1 MNTHLLKFR
10 TWLFFAFLSITAN
23 HAMAQNNIAPSATVS
38 AFGNNMAPFNWNLI
52 NDLDFGT
59 CGIQQAFV
67 WTTSP
72 PNGTEWMNWEWSTPQ
87 RIQRIVIHHAD
98 PTTRFLTGGTIQI
111 WNGSAYV
118 NVHTFSGLPQVC
130 SNTVVLPFVVTTTQL
145 RITNF
150 VMGTGQ
156 NSNPNFREIEV
167 ISAPSSFND
176 AGVVSIDS
184 PATFAT
190 GNQNVV
196 ARIRNFGLNVITS
209 VDVFWE
215 LNGTPQVPASFTG
228 TLDTIGGAGS
238 NTALVNLGSV
248 NFLNNTMYRI
258 KAWTANPNFQT
269 DTINTNDTTVRFLR
283 SPLNGSYTIGATN
296 CDFVS
301 ITEAT
306 NVLRIAGVNGPVTF
320 NLVDPL
326 YSTSTGETF
335 PILLNA
341 VNGMS
346 ATNTVRF
353 KPLSGNNVLISA
365 AHNGPLFFIDNG
377 SNYILDGR
385 DTLTATTR
393 NLTLENLSTANAA
406 TLINLANDAIG
417 NTIRNL
423 NLRFSSTSTTLGA
436 INLQGS
442 NRFQGN
448 DNNQILN
455 NYFTRASIGTYA
467 VGLLSTGASAIV
479 QNNDNI
485 ISGNEFNGFTFNGI
499 SINGSGNGSNWQI
512 TNNSFYDTA
521 TTTTQLSIWC
531 AINFIPGTGS
541 GSVNNL
547 IANNFIGGR
556 QPLAGGAAFTNN
568 TAVTRVAIQVT
579 TSVGTPNQIYGNE
592 IRNWFLPNTS
602 ATASF
607 TGIQVSGGSAVID
620 SNTFRDFLTFNDAL
634 TIGINVTTFGNYD
647 ITRNMI
653 HSIRHIN
660 IGTMGAIR
668 GIVTSSGQ
676 NVNILNN
683 TIRGLRTNSRNTGQS
698 TVPSLAGIVSQSSSN
713 SVRIAGNLIGTLA
726 EPLLNAHDGTGN
738 VCINGIVSSSGINVI
753 EDNIIDGLM
762 LDSTAQSSFST
773 STGASINGILAF
785 SGSAGQIIRNN
796 RVLHLYQRSAAATQT
811 SQINGICYAS
821 SGFTTIHNNFIY
833 GLFSRSTNTSTST
846 SAALNAINFAS
857 SGRAV
862 ITNNYIDSIVLL
874 PATISSNQVN
884 GIVVFGTSGNFVSG
898 NTIKTVFNTFTTS
911 NPGICGIQYIS
922 SVINQVCDSNIIFGL
937 SNRHTASTGTITGI
951 RYLAST
957 QILDNN
963 SSVTR
968 NFVHS
973 FSSLSTSATTW
984 NGIEIAS
991 GMMTCANN
999 LIRLGVDTNANFYST
1014 PIAINGI
1021 NYNTTGTTFMNRFY
1035 HNTSYIAGAPTTGT
1049 SQTAAFRALS
1059 AASSLLDI
1067 RNNIFVNVVSNTG
1080 ASGVNAAIALGSS
1093 IFAGS
1098 IINYNLLWA
1107 GTGLTNNFIGT
1118 GPGNATVMT
1127 GLSGWRRISNTE
1139 SNGIHGNPLL
1149 VAPNAIPG
1157 SINLQPAVTNLA
1169 EGSGDPTVAAF
1180 VSIDYAGND
1189 RANNT
1194 PTDIGAWSSATNT
1207 LAADSVAPEISFT
1220 ALTNTASVINRTFT
1234 ATIIDRTS
1242 GVQAGTLAPR
1252 VYFNK
1257 NNGAYFSTQ
1266 GTLVAGNHRN
1276 GTWEF
1281 TIDYSLL
1288 SGVVPNDVIRYYV
1301 IAQDSVGQYS
1311 TLPAYAIATNT
1322 TTVANPP
1329 VTPFQYLIANPIPLT
1344 VTVGPTSTYP
1354 TLTGTNGLFNAI
1366 NNSLL
1371 QGNTTVLL
1379 EAGTVISEPGSV
1391 ALNQW
1396 LEISGGVVGNYNY
1409 TLTIRP
1415 SAPAQ
1420 VTLTGNVTTADGMIR
1435 LNGADRVTFLGYAAL
1450 GLPTDTSL
1458 VIRNIATSQPALT
1471 LLNDATNNRFEQV
1484 IFETRNTN
1492 TGVTT
1497 GGAVR
1502 ISPTSLV
1509 TGNDNN
1515 SFIGCHFRRDI
1526 TNLTFPGTPGILF
1539 AASGTFGVNREN
1551 DNLLI
1556 EDCKFYNFN
1565 FNAIS
1570 IGSGTG
1576 NNQVIKNNHFYQ
1588 NDGFSHTTSPTV
1600 INFTPGNLSNN
1611 DTISGN
1617 TIGGNN
1623 LGLQGNWV
1631 VTTTA
1636 TSLTFTGINVTAG
1649 AISGTTITNNRIANI
1664 LHNQTVASTFTGIL
1678 VNNGGGVARIEN
1690 NYIGDTLLSDNILH
1704 SGNTTTLAISCQT
1717 GSNSFINNNL
1727 IANITNNNPAG
1738 TSVIVN
1744 GIRSWNQ
1751 TGVLEIRNNRIVNLK
1766 DSSNGTSTST
1776 GACMVGINVSSS
1788 TTAITIDNNHINGL
1802 QNASISAGTTN
1813 QVLGILSTGGLAQVT
1828 NNVVENVLTRS
1839 LNTSTSTGA
1848 ALIGIW
1854 ISSFTPNQFINNNT
1868 VRYLTYNNPAP
1879 TTTQIIGIMQSSG
1892 SGHSI
1897 TNNLVHN
1904 LKSNSTSANTSVSSA
1919 IIGIM
1924 HNGSGSAIN
1933 ISRNTIHTLEGQ
1945 SNASNNIVGIM
1956 YQGTTTIVTN
1966 HIARNIIHSFK
1977 HAGTSG
1983 GRMIGIQQNIGS
1995 FTRYANNMIRL
2006 GLDSAGSAYTGPLE
2020 IYGILTDLAGNF
2032 EYYHNSIYLG
2042 GAPSSGIAVTAAI
2055 RLQGTPTGTQSYD
2068 IRNNI
2073 LVNAISNGGTAAGKN
2088 FALRVAAIPTNP
2100 TGIVSNYNIMQ
2111 ATGTGGFIAG
2121 TNIVDYPNLFG
2132 INGWKRA
2139 TGYDLQSASVNPQFQ
2154 NATGSADV
2162 VDLRL
2167 MNNNPAE
2174 GSGDPLVANIVTED
2188 IDGRCRAC
2196 STAVDIGAHAGNFV
2210 LSADSIAPVITYTPI
2225 GNQGNLTGPLVF
2237 SGVNIKDNMGIPLAN
2252 TLTSPKLY
2260 YKKGL
2265 AGTYNSIS
2273 ASSYTGNPTDANLT
2287 FQIQYGALGGVSIG
2301 DTIYYFVIA
2310 EDSLGANVNSH
2321 RPFAIASGVNNVIV
2335 EPQVIDFYTFLPV
2348 IPANTKYYVG
2358 SGQPFTT
2365 LTGPGGLFE
2374 HLNNNTIGGNITAVI
2389 TSNIT
2394 EPGTFALN
2402 EIGEAGPGAGTYTIT
2417 IRPDSS
2423 AIATTRILTGSVNVG
2438 MIRLNGSDRV
2448 KISGVPDLSTNNSLN
2463 NLMLRN
2469 ASNGPVVLFVNGAQQ
2484 NRLNNLIIE
2493 GFNNTTF
2500 NLANSGLVSFSGSTN
2515 GIGNN
2520 QDSVINCII
2529 RNDQSVSF
2537 PAGVPNTLISSAHS
2551 GLTLNSNNVILNN
2564 HLSNASAVYINVDA
2578 GSGNGWVVNG
2588 NSCFNNLPVLTT
2600 NVLPIRFNGGI
2611 ISEGHT
2617 INGNII
2623 GGTAPNAGGTAWI
2636 SNVQATWNQIQ
2647 VNVGIN
2653 LPTTISG
2660 NIIRNQRFVQF
2671 SSGNQWNGIF
2681 VTAGRTVIT
2690 NNMIGD
2696 STNIG
2701 SIELNPPT
2709 NHNAITLGGGVTSP
2723 TMISGNRISGLVT
2736 NSPGN
2741 TTQIIGIFL
2750 NGGITTVTGNIIGA
2764 ATIPNSIVH
2773 NANSQVRGILIQT
2786 PANIDPATQITDN
2799 IIANISCIASTP
2811 SVTLGGIQLSGTTAA
2826 NISNNRI
2833 FNLSSNSSNISLSPT
2848 LFSVFGITTAAT
2860 TVPGVQIN
2868 NNTIHGLVA
2877 ANTGSLTTNAA
2888 GIQLNGSTNNT
2899 VNGNRIYDIR
2909 NLSTATTI
2917 NPMATAS
2924 GIVGWNIT
2932 NFAQIS
2938 NNQITLGH
2946 NQNNGVQYN
2955 GIWQLSSGGFDY
2967 NYYNNTVLVT
2977 GNATGNIPS
2986 YAFHR
2991 GQNTTGEIT
3000 SGVRIVNNAFINNR
3014 AGGNTKNYAIANE
3027 VSGTVTGGG
3036 WLEVNYN
3043 FLSSANPNTVGL
3055 WGSTDRNIA
3064 AWTASSNADRNSWS
3078 EATAI
3083 VNPNTLFVDVANGNL
3098 NVVTTSPL
3106 SWYLNGKGIAGNA
3119 NNNLNSDFAGNAR
3132 GTTFGFGVDIG
3143 SHEFNT
3149 TTIPP
3154 ALTVSGAPAANTTTV
3169 LSFASRTIASVTWG
3183 SGGTMP
3189 TAITGAYYSG
3199 VNPPSTFP
3207 NTRFL
3212 NAYVDLGATGGS
3224 GYNYIA
3230 TLHYDPALLGNVLSE
3245 SNLRLASR
3253 VNNLWGFDNNSTVNT
3268 TAKTITNGT
3277 ANTAMGV
3284 FTGTDVTAPLPVQLT
3299 NFTATANDNHV
3310 LLSWT
3315 TASEL
3320 NNKGFEVERSSDGNK
3335 FEYVGFVKGKGT
3347 TQRTNSYNLTDKDA
3361 FNRSNLLYYRLKQID
3376 FDGSY
3381 SYSNIV
3387 LVSKFGE
3394 DVFVSNVYP
3403 NPFIES
3409 FNIDVVTPVSG
3420 TTEITVVDITGKEI
3434 ATKSIEANVGKNTI
3448 FFNEMAHV
3456 NSGIYFV
3463 KVKQGTYT
3471 GLHKVVS
3478 VK

>member
-1 MNTHLLKFR
+1 MNTQLQKLK
-10 TWLFFAFLSITAN
+10 TWLLFAFLAIAAG
-23 HAMAQNNIAPSATVS
+23 HASAQNNIAPAATVS
-38 AFGNNMAPFNWNLI
+38 AFGNNQAPFNWNLI
-52 NDLDFGT
+52 NDLDFGV
-59 CGIQQAFV
+59 CGTQQAFV
-67 WTTSP
+67 WTPGP
-72 PNGTEWMNWEWSTPQ
+72 PNGTEWMLWEWSTPQ
-87 RIQRIVIHHAD
+87 RIDRIIIHHAD
-98 PTTRFLTGGTIQI
+98 VNGRFLTGGTIQI
-111 WNGSAYV
+111 WNGTSYV

-130 SNTVVLPFVVTTTQL
+130 SNTVVLPFAVTSNQL

-156 NSNPNFREIEV
+156 NSNPNFREIEI
-167 ISAPSSFND
+167 ISAPSSLND

-184 PATFAT
+184 PATFLT

-196 ARIRNFGLNVITS
+196 ARVRNFGLNVITS
-209 VDVFWE
+209 LDVFWE
-215 LNGTPQVPASFTG
+215 LNGTPQIPAVFTG
-228 TLDTIGGAGS
+228 TLDTINGS
-238 NTALVNLGSV
+238 GPNTALVNLGSV

-258 KAWTANPNFQT
+258 KAWTANPNFQA
-269 DTINTNDTTVRFLR
+269 DTINTNDTTIRLLR

-301 ITEAT
+301 INEAVS
-306 NVLRIAGVNGPVTF
+306 VLRTAGVSGPVTF
-320 NLVDPL
+320 NLVDPF
-326 YSTSTGETF
+326 YSTTTGESF
-335 PILLNA
+335 PIALNA

-353 KPLSGNNVLISA
+353 KPLFGNNALISA
-365 AHNGPLFFIDNG
+365 SHGGPLFFIDNG

-393 NLTLENLSTANAA
+393 SLTLENLSTASGA
-406 TLINLANDAIG
+406 TLVNLANDAIG

-423 NLRFSSTSTTLGA
+423 NLRYSSISTVLGA

-442 NRFQGN
+442 TRFQGN

-455 NYFTRASIGTYA
+455 NYFTRTAVGTYA
-467 VGLLSTGASAIV
+467 VGVVSTGASVVV

-499 SINGSGNGSNWQI
+499 FINGSGNGSNWQI

-521 TTTTQLSIWC
+521 TTTTQTSTWC
-531 AINFIPGTGS
+531 AINFVPNTNS

-547 IANNFIGGR
+547 IANNIIGGS
-556 QPLAGGAAFTNN
+556 QAQAGGAAFTND

-579 TSVGTPNQIYGNE
+579 TSIGTPNQIYGNE
-592 IRNWFLPNTS
+592 IRNWFLPNTT
-602 ATASF
+602 ATTTF

-620 SNTFRDFLTFNDAL
+620 SNSFTNFLTFNNAL
-634 TIGINVTTFGNYD
+634 TLGINVTTAGNYD

-653 HSIRHIN
+653 HTIRHIN
-660 IGTMGAIR
+660 TGTSGAIR

-683 TIRGLRTNSRNTGQS
+683 IIRGIRTNSLNTGQNTAS
-698 TVPSLAGIVSQSSSN
+698 SLAGIVSQSSSN

-726 EPLLNAHDGTGN
+726 EPLVNAHNGTGN
-738 VCINGIVSSSGINVI
+738 ICINGIVSSSGVNVI

-762 LDSTAQSSFST
+762 LDSTAQSSLSS
-773 STGASINGILAF
+773 STGASMNGILAF

-821 SGFTTIHNNFIY
+821 SGFTTIHNNFVY
-833 GLFSRSTNTSTST
+833 GLFSRSTNTNTST

-874 PATISSNQVN
+874 PATIGTNQVN
-884 GIVVFGTSGNFVSG
+884 GILVFGTTGNFVSG
-898 NTIKTVFNTFTTS
+898 NTIKTIYNSFTTT
-911 NPGICGIQYIS
+911 NPGICGIQYVS
-922 SVINQVCDSNIIFGL
+922 STINQVCDSNIIFGL
-937 SNRHTASTGTITGI
+937 SNRHTTSTGAITGI
-951 RYLAST
+951 RYFSST

-963 SSVTR
+963 STVTR

-973 FSSLSTSATTW
+973 FSSLSTSASAW

-999 LIRLGVDTNANFYST
+999 LVRLGVDTNANFYST

-1021 NYNTTGTTFMNRFY
+1021 HYNTTSTTFISRFY
-1035 HNTSYIAGAPTTGT
+1035 HNTSYIAGSPTTGT
-1049 SQTAAFRALS
+1049 SQTAAFRAL
-1059 AASSLLDI
+1059 AAGSTWLDI
-1067 RNNIFVNVVSNTG
+1067 RNNIFVNLVSNTG
-1080 ASGVNAAIALGSS
+1080 SSGVNAAIALGSS
-1093 IFAGS
+1093 PFAGS

-1118 GPGNATVMT
+1118 GPGNASTIT
-1127 GLSGWRRISNTE
+1127 GLSGWRRISGTE

-1149 VAPNAIPG
+1149 VAPNALPG
-1157 SINLQPAVTNLA
+1157 AINLQPGITNLA
-1169 EGSGDPTVAAF
+1169 EGSGDPNVAAF
-1180 VSIDYAGND
+1180 VNIDYAGNN
-1189 RANNT
+1189 RATNT

-1266 GTLVAGNHRN
+1266 GTLIGGNHRN

-1288 SGVVPNDVIRYYV
+1288 SGVVPTDVIRYYV

-1322 TTVANPP
+1322 TTVANAP
-1329 VTPFQYLIANPIPLT
+1329 VTPFQFLIANPIPLT
-1344 VTVGPTSTYP
+1344 VTVGPSSTYP

-1379 EAGTVISEPGSV
+1379 EAGTVINEPGSI

-1396 LEISGGVVGNYNY
+1396 LEISGGVIGNYNY

-1415 SAPAQ
+1415 SAASQ
-1420 VTLTGNVTTADGMIR
+1420 VTLNGSITAADGMIR

-1458 VIRNIATSQPALT
+1458 IIRNSATSQPALT

-1515 SFIGCHFRRDI
+1515 SFVGCHFRRNI
-1526 TNLTFPGTPGILF
+1526 TNLTIPGTPGILF

-1588 NDGFSHTTSPTV
+1588 NEGFSHTSSPTV

-1623 LGLQGNWV
+1623 IGLQGNWV
-1631 VTTTA
+1631 VTTAATA
-1636 TSLTFTGINVTAG
+1636 LTFTGINVTAG
-1649 AISGTTITNNRIANI
+1649 AITGTAITNNRIANI

-1690 NYIGDTLLSDNILH
+1690 NYIGDTLFADNILH
-1704 SGNTTTLAISCQT
+1704 SGNTTTLPISCQT
-1717 GSNSFINNNL
+1717 GSNAFVNNNL

-1751 TGVLEIRNNRIVNLK
+1751 TGVLEINNNRIFNLK
-1766 DSSNGTSTST
+1766 DSSNNTSTSNS
-1776 GACMVGINVSSS
+1776 ASMIGINVSAS
-1788 TTAITIDNNHINGL
+1788 TTAITINNNHINGL
-1802 QNASISAGTTN
+1802 QNVSISAASSS
-1813 QVLGILSTGGLAQVT
+1813 QVLGILTNAGLAQV
-1828 NNVVENVLTRS
+1828 
-1839 LNTSTSTGA
+1839 
-1848 ALIGIW
+1848 
-1854 ISSFTPNQFINNNT
+1854 NNNT
-1868 VRYLTYNNPAP
+1868 VENILGRSQNTGTTTSATIIGIWNGSSVPNQVISNNIVRHLTYNNPTP
-1879 TTTQIIGIMQSSG
+1879 FSTQLIGIMQSTG
-1892 SGHSI
+1892 SGHII

-1904 LKSNSTSANTSVSSA
+1904 LKSNSTSANTSVSSS

-1933 ISRNTIHTLEGQ
+1933 ISRNTVHTLEGQ
-1945 SNASNNIVGIM
+1945 SNSGNNIIGIM
-1956 YQGTTTIVTN
+1956 YQGTTVAVTN
-1966 HIARNIIHSFK
+1966 FITRNTIHSFK

-1983 GRMIGIQQNIGS
+1983 GRMIGIQQNSGS

-2006 GLDSAGSAYTGPLE
+2006 GIDSAGTGYTGPQE
-2020 IYGILTDLAGNF
+2020 VYGILTDVAGNF

-2042 GAPSSGIAVTAAI
+2042 GAPTLGLAITAAI

-2068 IRNNI
+2068 VRNNI
-2073 LVNAISNGGTAAGKN
+2073 LINAINNAGTAAGKN
-2088 FALRVAAIPTNP
+2088 FALRVAAIPANP

-2111 ATGTGGFIAG
+2111 ATGTGGIIAG
-2121 TNIVDYPNLFG
+2121 TNIIDYITLHG
-2132 INGWKRA
+2132 LGGWKRA
-2139 TGYDLQSASVNPQFQ
+2139 TGYDLQSANVNPQFE

-2167 MNNNPAE
+2167 MVSNPAE
-2174 GSGDPLVANIVTED
+2174 GSGDPALANIVTDD
-2188 IDGRCRAC
+2188 IDGRCRSC

-2210 LSADSIAPVITYTPI
+2210 LSADSIAPVITYTAI

-2237 SGVNIKDNMGIPLAN
+2237 SGVNIRDNVGIPLAN

-2265 AGTYNSIS
+2265 AGTYASVS
-2273 ASSYTGNPTDANLT
+2273 ASSYTGSPTNANLS
-2287 FQIQYGALGGVSIG
+2287 FEIQYGAIGGVATG

-2310 EDSLGANVNSH
+2310 EDSLGGNVNSH
-2321 RPFAIASGVNNVIV
+2321 RPFAIASSVSNVIV

-2365 LTGPGGLFE
+2365 LTGAGGLFE

-2402 EIGEAGPGAGTYTIT
+2402 QIGEDGPGAGTYTIT

-2423 AIATTRILTGSVNVG
+2423 ATATTRILTGGVNTG
-2438 MIRLNGSDRV
+2438 MIRLNGADRV
-2448 KISGVPDLSTNNSLN
+2448 KITGVPDLSTNNSLN
-2463 NLMLRN
+2463 NLLLRN

-2484 NRLNNLIIE
+2484 NRLNNLVIE
-2493 GFNNTTF
+2493 GSNNTTF
-2500 NLANSGLVSFSGSTN
+2500 NLANSGLVSFAGSVN

-2520 QDSVINCII
+2520 QDSVTNCVI

-2537 PAGVPNTLISSAHS
+2537 PAGVPNTLISSAHT
-2551 GLTLNSNNVILNN
+2551 GLTLNSDNVILNN
-2564 HLSNASAVYINVDA
+2564 QVSNGSTVYINVDA

-2600 NVLPIRFNGGI
+2600 NVVPIRFNGGI

-2623 GGTAPNAGGTAWI
+2623 GGTAANAGGSAWI
-2636 SNVQATWNQIQ
+2636 SSVQATWNQIQ
-2647 VNVGIN
+2647 INVGLN
-2653 LPTTISG
+2653 LPTTING

-2671 SSGNQWNGIF
+2671 SSGNQWNGI
-2681 VTAGRTVIT
+2681 TIAAGRTFIT

-2709 NHNAITLGGGVTSP
+2709 NHNAIAIGTGVTSP

-2750 NGGITTVTGNIIGA
+2750 NGGITTVANNIIGA
-2764 ATIPNSIVH
+2764 VTIPNSIVH
-2773 NANSQVRGILIQT
+2773 NANSQVRAILIQT
-2786 PANIDPATQITDN
+2786 PANFDPATQVIDN
-2799 IIANISCIASTP
+2799 IIANISCIATTP

-2833 FNLSSNSSNISLSPT
+2833 FNLSSHSSNISLSPT
-2848 LFSVFGITTAAT
+2848 TFSVFGITTAAT
-2860 TVPGVQIN
+2860 TLPGVQIN

-2877 ANTGSLTTNAA
+2877 ANTGNLTTNAA
-2888 GIQLNGSTNNT
+2888 GIQLNASTNNT

-2909 NLSTATTI
+2909 NLSSATTI

-2955 GIWQLSSGGFDY
+2955 GIWQLSSGGFDF

-2977 GNATGNIPS
+2977 GTATGNIPS

-2991 GQNTTGEIT
+2991 GQNTTGEVT

-3036 WLEVNYN
+3036 WLDVNYN
-3043 FLSSANPNTVGL
+3043 FLSSANANTVGL
-3055 WGSTDRNIA
+3055 WGNTDRNIA
-3064 AWTASSNADRNSWS
+3064 DWTTSSNADRNSWS
-3078 EATAI
+3078 EATAV
-3083 VNPNTLFVDVANGNL
+3083 VNPNTLFADVANGNL

-3106 SWYLNGKGIAGNA
+3106 SWYLNGKGIAGGA
-3119 NNNLNSDFAGNAR
+3119 INNLNSDFAGNAR
-3132 GTTFGFGVDIG
+3132 GTTLGFGVDIG

-3169 LSFASRTIASVTWG
+3169 LSFASRTIATVTWG
-3183 SGGTMP
+3183 AAGTMP
-3189 TAITGAYYSG
+3189 SAISGAYYSG
-3199 VNPPSTFP
+3199 VNPPSTFA

-3212 NAYVDLGATGGS
+3212 NAYIDLGATGGT
-3224 GYNYIA
+3224 GYSYIA
-3230 TLHYDPALLGNVLSE
+3230 SINYDPALLGNVLSE
-3245 SNLRLASR
+3245 SNLRVAAR

-3268 TAKTITNGT
+3268 TAKTITNGI
-3277 ANTAMGV
+3277 ANTAMGI

-3299 NFTATANDNHV
+3299 NFTATANENHV
-3310 LLSWT
+3310 LVSWT

-3320 NNKGFEVERSSDGNK
+3320 NNKGFEVERSVDGNK
-3335 FEYVGFVKGKGT
+3335 FEYVGFIKGKGT
-3347 TQRTNSYNLTDKDA
+3347 TQRTNSYDLTDKDA
-3361 FNRSNLLYYRLKQID
+3361 FNRSNVLYYRLKQID
-3376 FDGSY
+3376 IDGSY
-3381 SYSNIV
+3381 SYSNV
-3387 LVSKFGE
+3387 VMVSTFGE
-3394 DVFVSNVYP
+3394 DAFVSNVYP
-3403 NPFIES
+3403 NPFTES

-3434 ATKSIEANVGKNTI
+3434 ATKTVEANAGKNTI
-3448 FFNEMAHV
+3448 FFNEIAHV

-3463 KVKQGTYT
+3463 KVKQGAYT
-3471 GLHKVVS
+3471 GLHKVIS